1 MLDVNMPIKNGLE
14 FLEEYGALDKE
25 IRNSISLYMVT
36 SSVIQSDIDKVQRD
50 KNVLAFISKP
60 ITNQKLEEMLG

>member
-1 MLDVNMPIKNGLE
+1 MLDVNMPIKNGWE